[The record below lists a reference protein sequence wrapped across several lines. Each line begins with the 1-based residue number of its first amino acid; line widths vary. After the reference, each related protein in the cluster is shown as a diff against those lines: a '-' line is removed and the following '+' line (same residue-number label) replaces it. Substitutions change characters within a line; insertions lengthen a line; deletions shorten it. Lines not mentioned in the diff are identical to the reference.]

1 MHLIHVLQLRHVP
14 PCRGTSLLAVL
25 IGFVLGVSAAAHA
38 AGFREF
44 STKGA
49 QMGVWYPSDA
59 PTTSQRMGPFDVQVA
74 RDAPIRKGTYEVV
87 LFSHGNGGRYR
98 NHYLTAQA
106 LADAGFVVVAPQHE
120 ADYLVGGRKTAQA
133 LDHRYLELRKAL
145 TAVRT
150 DPQFLRAQ
158 LASAPVHGVGYS
170 LGGATIMLASGA
182 GFSSKRTERHC
193 RENQYADAEFCD
205 DPGIIYRIIQS
216 FRHDIDLPSTPD
228 PFSNPP
234 LVTGKVVV
242 VAPVYQGIDL
252 DKSLSMTDVTVI
264 AIDGDT
270 IAKPEF
276 HAKPLFDAAK
286 QRVPSRYFV
295 MQGHHF
301 AFIAPFPKRV
311 TDNEDIPIA
320 KDPKGFDRSAF
331 LNAINGTIVDAIRKR

>member
-1 MHLIHVLQLRHVP
+1 MHLIHVLQLRHIRL
-14 PCRGTSLLAVL
+14 CRSTFLLTVL
-25 IGFVLGVSAAAHA
+25 ISFVVGVSNTAHA

-44 STKGA
+44 STEGV
-49 QMGVWYPSDA
+49 QMGVWYPSDT

-74 RDAPIRKGTYEVV
+74 RDAPIRKGSHEVV

-98 NHYLTAQA
+98 NHYLTAQV
-106 LADAGFVVVAPQHE
+106 LADAGFVVVAPQHN

-133 LDHRYLELRKAL
+133 LDYRYLELLKAF
-145 TAVRT
+145 TAVRN
-150 DPQFLRAQ
+150 DPQFRGQ
-158 LASAPVHGVGYS
+158 LALAPVHGVGYS

-182 GFSSKRTERHC
+182 SFSSKRTERHC

-205 DPGIIYRIIQS
+205 DPGFIYRIIQS
-216 FRHDIDLPSTPD
+216 FRHDIDLRSTTD

-242 VAPVYQGIDL
+242 VAPVYQGVEL
-252 DKSLSMTDVTVI
+252 EKSLSMSDVTVI
-264 AIDGDT
+264 ALDGDT

-295 MQGHHF
+295 MKGHHY

-331 LNAINGTIVDAIRKR
+331 LNAVNGMIVDAIRKR